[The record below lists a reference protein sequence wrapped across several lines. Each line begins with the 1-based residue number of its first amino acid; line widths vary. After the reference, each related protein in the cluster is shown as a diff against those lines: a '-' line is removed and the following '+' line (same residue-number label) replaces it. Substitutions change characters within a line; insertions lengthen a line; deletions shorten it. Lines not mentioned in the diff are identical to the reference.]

1 VSINGPGRLGG
12 SLPRGSHRSGLA
24 QLRHPARHVV
34 VPALSWFRHLDSDM
48 MMRSDA
54 LAWFQA
60 SSPQRGVP
68 FSPRGPGG
76 PVPPLRRYYGTLRLP
91 SAPLAALRCLRLAI
105 PPPRRIFAPGDRRRA
120 VEGIGELMFRTP
132 EPELSVETDGSP
144 RFPETPRVLW
154 PCSPTPARPSTPGP
168 FGVSAWSPLLTRAR
182 TPAMIFR
189 GSIARPGHSLSTLR
203 SEGRPSPRKTRFRL
217 PARLCRAGFVHPQGS
232 DERFPSFES
241 LPPFLSFPGAM
252 SIQFFRPVTPTPSSQ
267 PSR

>member
-1 VSINGPGRLGG
+1 MVPGVEPTTRRPLLSTGSRRACSPASSILWDAPTPVRPSRRV
-12 SLPRGSHRSGLA
+12 SLPSLGDTTVASNLCSQRPATPVRGL
-24 QLRHPARHVV
+24 
-34 VPALSWFRHLDSDM
+34 
-48 MMRSDA
+48 
-54 LAWFQA
+54 
-60 SSPQRGVP
+60 RGVDV
-68 FSPRGPGG
+68 
-76 PVPPLRRYYGTLRLP
+76 PVP
-91 SAPLAALRCLRLAI
+91 
-105 PPPRRIFAPGDRRRA
+105 
-120 VEGIGELMFRTP
+120 
-132 EPELSVETDGSP
+132 EPDLSVETDGSP

-203 SEGRPSPRKTRFRL
+203 SEGRPSARKTRFRL

-252 SIQFFRPVTPTPSSQ
+252 LIHFSTLLAEHHHE
-267 PSR
+267 